1 MKKKYIYQRVKDLRE
16 DNELTQEN
24 VAKQLNLYTT
34 QYRRYEKGET
44 EIPVHILLELA
55 KIYNTTIDYL
65 TEIQIIE

>member
-16 DNELTQEN
+16 DHDLTQED
-24 VAKQLNLYTT
+24 VARKLNLYIT

-44 EIPVHILLELA
+44 EIPVHILKELA

-65 TEIQIIE
+65 TEIQIIK

>member
-16 DNELTQEN
+16 DNELTQED
-24 VAKQLNLYTT
+24 VAKQLKLYTT

>member
-16 DNELTQEN
+16 DNELTQEDI
-24 VAKQLNLYTT
+24 AKKLNLYTT

-55 KIYNTTIDYL
+55 KIYKTTIDYL